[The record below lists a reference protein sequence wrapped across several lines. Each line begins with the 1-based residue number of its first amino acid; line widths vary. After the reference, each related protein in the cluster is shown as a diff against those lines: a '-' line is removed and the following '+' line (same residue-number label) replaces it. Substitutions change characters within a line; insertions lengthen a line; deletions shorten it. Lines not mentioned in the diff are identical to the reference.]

1 MDSDTSS
8 SHHHTSPTHN
18 LPSHTTTILHSQA
31 PDQAGQTSMA
41 GPAGWQQ
48 PHPSSHPTESVS
60 LASLSKDERKELL
73 RSLMF
78 DPDMRE
84 ELPGLLEPAL
94 QVSINPLLPLKGD
107 LCLPPAS
114 PPEGGALTSRARELD
129 AMSRPHSSSSSSS
142 PEVTSPASPLNNGPV
157 GRQRCGG
164 SLSSEVS
171 GRTSTSGIASSPE
184 SSLTR
189 HPERQTSSSSQGVTC
204 QQSCPVVC
212 SIWGCSVTGIGYA
225 EDTCLSHVVA
235 ISQIFHFSLGTR
247 LIPFC
252 FRT

>member
-1 MDSDTSS
+1 MDSDNSS
-8 SHHHTSPTHN
+8 SHHHTSSTHN
-18 LPSHTTTILHSQA
+18 LPSQTTTILHSEA
-31 PDQAGQTSMA
+31 PAQTGQ
-41 GPAGWQQ
+41 AGWQQ

-60 LASLSKDERKELL
+60 LASLSKDEKKELL
-73 RSLMF
+73 RSIMS

-84 ELPGLLEPAL
+84 ELPSLLEPAL
-94 QVSINPLLPLKGD
+94 QASINPLLTLKGG

-129 AMSRPHSSSSSSS
+129 AMSRPHSSSSSS

-189 HPERQTSSSSQGVTC
+189 PPERQTSSSSQGVTC

-212 SIWGCSVTGIGYA
+212 SIWGCGVTGIGYA

-252 FRT
+252 FHT